1 MRVQAA
7 ERADWRAGEV
17 QALVGLA
24 RGHAD
29 SPNAEDNTHDAPVCG
44 LRAEALDSAITGRTS
59 RGQVAKTN
67 TNNAHLPA
75 ILSKFKQ
82 ASHPFV
88 TSGHATTFR

>member
-24 RGHAD
+24 RGLAD

-44 LRAEALDSAITGRTS
+44 LRAEALGDHRNI
-59 RGQVAKTN
+59 VK
-67 TNNAHLPA
+67 LP
-75 ILSKFKQ
+75 IQTLM
-82 ASHPFV
+82 
-88 TSGHATTFR
+88 R

>member
-24 RGHAD
+24 RGHAG

-44 LRAEALDSAITGRTS
+44 LRAEALGDHRNIVNLPSQTL
-59 RGQVAKTN
+59 
-67 TNNAHLPA
+67 NALLLPA
-75 ILSKFKQ
+75 ILMT
-82 ASHPFV
+82 PV
-88 TSGHATTFR
+88 GHATTFR

>member
-29 SPNAEDNTHDAPVCG
+29 SPNAEDNTHDDPHDAPVCG
-44 LRAEALDSAITGRTS
+44 LRAEALGDHRNI
-59 RGQVAKTN
+59 VK
-67 TNNAHLPA
+67 LPSQT
-75 ILSKFKQ
+75 LM
-82 ASHPFV
+82 
-88 TSGHATTFR
+88 R